1 LLHTHD
7 TTHRMIKSLV
17 LTCLVA
23 AVRADADADAYYS
36 LYGYAGVPFGSST
49 GLDPITQGLDPVTQ
63 GVALPYHGYA
73 GYGYPYYG
81 HYLGKRS
88 ADADP
93 AVVVAGAV
101 PFGSSTGLDPITQGL
116 DPVTQGVALPYHGY
130 AGYGYPYYGHY
141 LGKRSADADPAVVV
155 AGAVPFGSS
164 TGLDPITQGLDP
176 VTQGYVPYYGYAGY
190 RHYLGKR
197 SADADPAVVVAG
209 AVPFGSSTGLDPIT
223 QGLDPVTQGVA
234 LPYHGYAAYGYGYPY
249 FGHHYLGKRSAD
261 ADADAYYAGYPFA
274 YAAHP
279 YAYAGY
285 HGYPYAAYVPFGSS
299 TGLDPI
305 TQGLDPVTQGLVY

>member
-1 LLHTHD
+1 
-7 TTHRMIKSLV
+7 MIKSLV

-23 AVRADADADAYYS
+23 AVRADAEADAYYS
-36 LYGYAGVPFGSST
+36 LYGYAG
-49 GLDPITQGLDPVTQ
+49 
-63 GVALPYHGYA
+63 
-73 GYGYPYYG
+73 
-81 HYLGKRS
+81 
-88 ADADP
+88 
-93 AVVVAGAV
+93 
-101 PFGSSTGLDPITQGL
+101 
-116 DPVTQGVALPYHGY
+116 
-130 AGYGYPYYGHY
+130 
-141 LGKRSADADPAVVV
+141 
-155 AGAVPFGSS
+155 VPFGSS

-249 FGHHYLGKRSAD
+249 FGHHFGKRS

-285 HGYPYAAYVPFGSS
+285 HGYPYAGYAAYVPFGSS

-305 TQGLDPVTQGLVY
+305 AQGLDPVTQGLVY

>member
-1 LLHTHD
+1 MGFSSVLLTTHD

-36 LYGYAGVPFGSST
+36 IYGYAGVPFGSST
-49 GLDPITQGLDPVTQ
+49 GPDPITQGLDPVTQ
-63 GVALPYHGYA
+63 GYA
-73 GYGYPYYG
+73 GYGHPYYG

-101 PFGSSTGLDPITQGL
+101 PFGSSTC
-116 DPVTQGVALPYHGY
+116 
-130 AGYGYPYYGHY
+130 
-141 LGKRSADADPAVVV
+141 
-155 AGAVPFGSS
+155 
-164 TGLDPITQGLDP
+164 
-176 VTQGYVPYYGYAGY
+176 
-190 RHYLGKR
+190 
-197 SADADPAVVVAG
+197 
-209 AVPFGSSTGLDPIT
+209 LDPIT

-249 FGHHYLGKRSAD
+249 FGHHLIGKRSAD

-285 HGYPYAAYVPFGSS
+285 HGYPYAGYAAYVPFGSS

>member
-1 LLHTHD
+1 MGFSSVLLTTHD

-49 GLDPITQGLDPVTQ
+49 GLDHITQGLDPVTQ
-63 GVALPYHGYA
+63 GYA

-116 DPVTQGVALPYHGY
+116 DPVTQGFVPYHGY
-130 AGYGYPYYGHY
+130 AAYGYPYYGHY
-141 LGKRSADADPAVVV
+141 LGKRSADAE
-155 AGAVPFGSS
+155 
-164 TGLDPITQGLDP
+164 
-176 VTQGYVPYYGYAGY
+176 
-190 RHYLGKR
+190 
-197 SADADPAVVVAG
+197 
-209 AVPFGSSTGLDPIT
+209 
-223 QGLDPVTQGVA
+223 
-234 LPYHGYAAYGYGYPY
+234 
-249 FGHHYLGKRSAD
+249 
-261 ADADAYYAGYPFA
+261 ADAYYAGYPFA

-285 HGYPYAAYVPFGSS
+285 HAYPYAAYVPFGSS

-305 TQGLDPVTQGLVY
+305 TQGLDPVTQGLVH

>member
-1 LLHTHD
+1 MGFSSVLLLTHD

-49 GLDPITQGLDPVTQ
+49 GLGPITQGLDPVTQ

-93 AVVVAGAV
+93 AVVVAAAV

-116 DPVTQGVALPYHGY
+116 DPVTQGFVPYHGY
-130 AGYGYPYYGHY
+130 AGYGYPYYG
-141 LGKRSADADPAVVV
+141 
-155 AGAVPFGSS
+155 
-164 TGLDPITQGLDP
+164 
-176 VTQGYVPYYGYAGY
+176 
-190 RHYLGKR
+190 
-197 SADADPAVVVAG
+197 
-209 AVPFGSSTGLDPIT
+209 
-223 QGLDPVTQGVA
+223 
-234 LPYHGYAAYGYGYPY
+234 
-249 FGHHYLGKRSAD
+249 HYLGKRSAD

-285 HGYPYAAYVPFGSS
+285 H
-299 TGLDPI
+299 
-305 TQGLDPVTQGLVY
+305 